1 MKDFN
6 KKNTYQ
12 KQQIPILI
20 NFEERDQWENWP
32 VCGVKDLDK
41 ENGMAIHLS
50 SEKTKMTYKNMRK
63 Q

>member
-50 SEKTKMTYKNMRK
+50 SEKN
-63 Q
+63 